1 MLEFTA
7 TARENSEFG
16 TRFGMIA
23 CPAGIENARA
33 TPKTTIT
40 ANTGQA
46 TARPESVNASSASA
60 QKNSSAM
67 QSERI
72 IARLCRSAMWPAGST
87 SSTNG
92 RNCDRPMRPRSS
104 GSPVIA

>member
-7 TARENSEFG
+7 TAREKSEGG

-23 CPAGIENARA
+23 WPAGIENARA
-33 TPKTTIT
+33 VPKTTIT

-46 TARPESVNASSASA
+46 TLRPESVNASSASA

-67 QSERI
+67 QSERMN
-72 IARLCRSAMWPAGST
+72 ARL
-87 SSTNG
+87 
-92 RNCDRPMRPRSS
+92 
-104 GSPVIA
+104 